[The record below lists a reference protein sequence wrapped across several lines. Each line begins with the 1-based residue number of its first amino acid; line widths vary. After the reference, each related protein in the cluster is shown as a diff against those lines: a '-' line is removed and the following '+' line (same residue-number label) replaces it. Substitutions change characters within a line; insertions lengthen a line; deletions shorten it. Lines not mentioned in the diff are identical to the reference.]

1 MVEERTI
8 NKLNTCLKHFA
19 NPILRVK
26 KDNNNFYI
34 DTNTTRFDLNIL
46 DNIKPE
52 EERDIIRSII
62 NNEVFKPYR
71 TAEVYNVDSNQSTNL
86 DLRRVQDHFIIYDL
100 PDRQIKLKN
109 NNYIDLDR
117 ITYQKLYSL
126 ILSKNQKGEIPARI
140 DFEELKRILKRKY
153 LILILI
159 TLNQENDFN
168 D

>member
-1 MVEERTI
+1 MVEERAI

-19 NPILRVK
+19 NPVLRVK
-26 KDNNNFYI
+26 QNNEGYCI
-34 DTNTTRFDLNIL
+34 ETNKTTYNLSIL
-46 DNIKPE
+46 DKVTSEN
-52 EERDIIRSII
+52 EREIIGNII
-62 NNEVFKPYR
+62 NNETFNDYKTV
-71 TAEVYNVDSNQSTNL
+71 EIYNVDSNQSTNL
-86 DLRRVQDHFIIYDL
+86 DLRKVSDHFTIYGL

-109 NNYIDLDR
+109 NKYIDLDR

-140 DFEELKRILKRKY
+140 DFEELKRVLKRKY